1 MSSPLLPATV
11 EELAAAVRSAPRVIA
26 TGAGTKPRLSA
37 VSADVVRIST
47 AKLAGITEYEPSEF
61 TFTAL
66 AGTPVREIRAT
77 LGERGQYLPFDPVL
91 ADAGSTLG
99 GAVAAGINGPG
110 RWRYGGLRDFILG
123 VRFVDGEG
131 RLLRLGGKVVKNA
144 AGFDVPKLLVGSA
157 GRLGVI
163 AEMTFKVFPRPL
175 AWRTLRLPAPDE
187 SAKARLLADLG
198 RGRWELDAVE
208 SVVGEPFVFTRLG
221 APPEAVGA
229 LAKEIAERFGAS
241 ILGEDEASAWWRDAA
256 EFRWTHSGGA
266 WAKFPLTPSEGPA
279 FANWIAAQAGA
290 RARIGAAGNV
300 GYVSWPGAESP
311 AESPWRGVLLRGKG
325 PLWPGPRRDSAV
337 AGAVKAALDP
347 AGRFP
352 GLED

>member
-1 MSSPLLPATV
+1 MSTMLQPVSV
-11 EELAAAVRSAPRVIA
+11 EELAAAVRSAPRAIA
-26 TGAGTKPRLSA
+26 MGAGTKPRLSA
-37 VSADVVRIST
+37 VPAEVVRVST
-47 AKLAGITEYEPSEF
+47 ARLSGIVEYEPSEF

-66 AGTPVREIRAT
+66 AGTPVRDIRAA

-91 ADAGSTLG
+91 AEAGSTLG

-131 RLLRLGGKVVKNA
+131 RVLRLGGKVVKNA

-157 GRLGVI
+157 GRLGVL
-163 AEMTFKVFPRPL
+163 AEITFKVFPRPST
-175 AWRTLRLPAPDE
+175 WRTVRLPAADE
-187 SAKARLLADLG
+187 AAKVRLLAELG

-208 SVVGEPFVFTRLG
+208 SVVGEPCVCTRLG
-221 APPEAVGA
+221 APEAAIDA
-229 LAKEIAERFGAS
+229 LAEEITTRFGGA
-241 ILGEDEASAWWRDAA
+241 ILGADEATAWWRDAS
-256 EFRWTHSGGA
+256 EFRWMHPAGA
-266 WAKFPLTPSEGPA
+266 WAKFPLTPSDGPA
-279 FANWIAAQAGA
+279 FTAWVLAQPAA

-300 GYVSWPGAESP
+300 GYVSWPGAEAP
-311 AESPWRGVLLRGKG
+311 AECPWRGVLLRGDG
-325 PLWPGPRRDSAV
+325 PLWPGPRRATAV
-337 AGAVKAALDP
+337 AAAVKAALDP

>member
-37 VSADVVRIST
+37 VPADVIRIST
-47 AKLAGITEYEPSEF
+47 ARLAGITEYEPSEF

-66 AGTPVREIRAT
+66 AGTPVREIRAA
-77 LGERGQYLPFDPVL
+77 LGDRGQYLPFEPVL
-91 ADAGSTLG
+91 AEAGSTLG

-175 AWRTLRLPAPDE
+175 AWHTVRLPAADE
-187 SAKARLLADLG
+187 SAKARLLAELG

-208 SVVGEPFVFTRLG
+208 SVVGEPLVFARLG
-221 APPEAVGA
+221 APHEAVGA
-229 LAKEIAERFGAS
+229 LAKEVAGRFGGA

-256 EFRWTHSGGA
+256 EFRWMHPAGA
-266 WAKFPLTPSEGPA
+266 WAKFPLTPAEGPG
-279 FANWIAAQAGA
+279 FATWIAAQAGA

>member
-1 MSSPLLPATV
+1 MSAVLQPASV

-26 TGAGTKPRLSA
+26 TGAGSKPRLSTVCADA
-37 VSADVVRIST
+37 VRVST
-47 AKLAGITEYEPSEF
+47 SRLSGITEYEPSEF

-66 AGTPVREIRAT
+66 AGTPVREIRAA

-91 ADAGSTLG
+91 ADAGSTLA

-123 VRFVDGEG
+123 VRLVDGEG
-131 RLLRLGGKVVKNA
+131 RLLRFGGKVVKNA

-175 AWRTLRLPAPDE
+175 AWRSLRLPAVDE
-187 SAKARLLADLG
+187 IAKGRLLAELG

-208 SVVGEPFVFTRLG
+208 SVVGDPVVFVRLG
-221 APPEAVGA
+221 APEAAIDA
-229 LAKEIAERFGAS
+229 LAKEIMDRFGGE
-241 ILGEDEASAWWRDAA
+241 ILGEKEAAAWWFDAA
-256 EFRWTHSGGA
+256 EFRWTHPAGA
-266 WAKFPLTPSEGPA
+266 WAKFPLTPSDGPA
-279 FANWIAAQAGA
+279 FATWVATHPGA

-300 GYVSWPGAESP
+300 GYVSWPVMEAAAEC
-311 AESPWRGVLLRGKG
+311 PWRGVLLRGNG
-325 PLWPGPRRDSAV
+325 PLWPGPRRLTAV
-337 AGAVKAALDP
+337 AAAVKAALDP
-347 AGRFP
+347 VGRFP

>member
-37 VSADVVRIST
+37 VPADVVRIST
-47 AKLAGITEYEPSEF
+47 ARLAGITEYEPSEF

-66 AGTPVREIRAT
+66 AGTPVREIRAA
-77 LGERGQYLPFDPVL
+77 LGERGQYLPFEPVL
-91 ADAGSTLG
+91 AEAGSTLG

-175 AWRTLRLPAPDE
+175 AWRTVRLPAADE
-187 SAKARLLADLG
+187 SAKARLLAELG

-208 SVVGEPFVFTRLG
+208 SVVGEPLVFARLG
-221 APPEAVGA
+221 APHEAVGA
-229 LAKEIAERFGAS
+229 LAKEVAGRFGGT

-256 EFRWTHSGGA
+256 EFRWMHPAGA
-266 WAKFPLTPSEGPA
+266 WTKFPLTPAEGPG

>member
-1 MSSPLLPATV
+1 MSTTLQPATV

-66 AGTPVREIRAT
+66 AGTPVRDIRAA

-91 ADAGSTLG
+91 AEAGSTLG

-123 VRFVDGEG
+123 VRFVDGDG

-144 AGFDVPKLLVGSA
+144 AGFDVPKLMVGSA
-157 GRLGVI
+157 GRLGVL
-163 AEMTFKVFPRPL
+163 AEVTFKVFPRPL
-175 AWRTLRLPAPDE
+175 AWRTLRLPAADE
-187 SAKARLLADLG
+187 AAKTRLLAEMG

-208 SVVGEPFVFTRLG
+208 SLVGEPFVFTRLG
-221 APPEAVGA
+221 APHEAVGA
-229 LAKEIAERFGAS
+229 LAKELTERFGGA
-241 ILGEDEASAWWRDAA
+241 ILGEEEAAAWWRDAA
-256 EFRWTHSGGA
+256 EFRWMHPAGA
-266 WAKFPLTPSEGPA
+266 WGKFPLTPSEGPA
-279 FANWIAAQAGA
+279 FANWVAAQPGA

-300 GYVSWPGAESP
+300 GYVSWPGAEAP
-311 AESPWRGVLLRGKG
+311 AECPWRGVLLRGKG